1 MQWHEFI
8 FSEQRN
14 HKLLRHLVFWTS
26 WWLYFL
32 FCYILLQQPP
42 RNLNIKPFFQTP
54 GDHLPLKT
62 FLLVLLFAIACYPM
76 IYFLL
81 PKIIKGKWMQGT
93 VYLILLCILVFIAS
107 DLLYWEIF
115 PFIDSFWGSS
125 IASNPG
131 TRFWPAINLGLMNFA
146 KVATAAAII
155 KYIKYW
161 WLKQKESQ
169 QLEKEKINAELQ
181 LLKAQVHPDFLFKTL
196 NNIYTH
202 AASSSSPDI
211 RHVIKTVRPVKL
223 YAL

>member
-8 FSEQRN
+8 FSEQRK

-32 FCYILLQQPP
+32 FCYILLRQTP

-62 FLLVLLFAIACYPM
+62 FLLVLLFVIACYPM

-81 PKIIKGKWMQGT
+81 PKIIKGKWIQGI

-115 PFIDSFWGSS
+115 PFIDSAWGSS
-125 IASNPG
+125 IASNPAY
-131 TRFWPAINLGLMNFA
+131 P
-146 KVATAAAII
+146 
-155 KYIKYW
+155 
-161 WLKQKESQ
+161 
-169 QLEKEKINAELQ
+169 
-181 LLKAQVHPDFLFKTL
+181 FLACHQSWANEFCQGGD
-196 NNIYTH
+196 
-202 AASSSSPDI
+202 SSSNYQ
-211 RHVIKTVRPVKL
+211 V
-223 YAL
+223 Y